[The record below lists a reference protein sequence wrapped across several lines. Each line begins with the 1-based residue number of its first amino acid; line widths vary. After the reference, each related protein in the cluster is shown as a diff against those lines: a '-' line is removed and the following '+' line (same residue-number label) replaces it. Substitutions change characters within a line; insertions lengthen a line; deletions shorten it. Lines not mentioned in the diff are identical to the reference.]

1 MLLVRNGARGWE
13 VENTL
18 KFSGHEVACPWPSQL
33 SRGWKKNLEARDF
46 KVLGHF
52 EVIVGRS

>member
-18 KFSGHEVACPWPSQL
+18 KSVMPSQL
-33 SRGWKKNLEARDF
+33 SRGWKNLEARDF
-46 KVLGHF
+46 IVLGHF
-52 EVIVGRS
+52 DSGQVLS